1 MNDDIVP
8 LHCTNAQPGATT
20 FAAVPQALRNE
31 KVWLLWNK
39 EPHERDPT
47 KFLKVPYYAN
57 GRKRRGRQ
65 ASDNDR
71 EQLVTFDEAVHALE
85 RSKHGFA
92 QFAGVGVASL
102 PGAAW
107 SALDLD
113 NVDRNAEAKKLA
125 DIVAS
130 AGGYVERSPSGKGLR
145 GFVATT
151 GLGSHKNHALG
162 IEIFEGSGF
171 VTVTGDVIHPGDIV
185 PLPHEVVS
193 QVRGLLGNKSKVAAI
208 ERTPPPEWSKLDLSA
223 LPQELRTELERGYA
237 EGDDRSQRLYVLCCK
252 LARAG
257 FSREF
262 AFSVVGDPDLPW
274 LAPGLDRRNGDVD
287 RARDWVWRYAVQS
300 AFAAEEARHTELEE
314 AKRIGAGQAVAPS
327 ASPPMTLEE
336 MLARFVYLS
345 KTNEICDLSNPRLAM
360 GLDHFAKF
368 TASSITALP
377 NKDNPLKPRYTATSK
392 LYIQHDQ
399 RPMLEA
405 RTWHPGEGQFTRDP
419 LGLAAVN
426 IWTPT
431 PPVEPPVDW
440 QQRLQPFLA
449 HVAYLVPVESE
460 RERLLDWLAHIQ
472 QRPGEP
478 VHSHYLMIAP
488 GVQGIGRNW
497 LACLLARVW
506 SGATALSVSL
516 VDVLSGKFNEEL
528 SQKLLAV
535 VDELHEGSAGS
546 QWALA
551 ESMKSELTRTH
562 RKIKPKYGKEHIE
575 FNCLRWLMFSNHLM
589 ALPLTDEDR
598 RIWVIENPR
607 VAREPEYYERLY
619 ALLDDAAFVLS
630 VRHWLAARSLSR
642 FRPGER
648 PIVNEAKRS
657 LINSVVSDEDLALQ
671 QLMETWGSDCIAA
684 VDLQRTVFGGVADFG
699 PDSAK
704 RRAMLKRMLAK
715 FGAEAYPKT
724 VSING
729 KNVRVTILRNVLHW
743 RSVTVGEIADE
754 VIRGGGFT
762 AKY

>member
-1 MNDDIVP
+1 MNDNVRT
-8 LHCTNAQPGATT
+8 HCSNAPSGATT
-20 FAAVPQALRNE
+20 FAAVPQALRRE
-31 KVWLLWNK
+31 RAWLLWNK
-39 EPHERDPT
+39 EPHEKDPT

-71 EQLVTFDEAVHALE
+71 EQLVTFDEAVAALE
-85 RSKHGFA
+85 RSAYSFA
-92 QFAGVGVASL
+92 PFAGIGVASL
-102 PGAAW
+102 PGASW

-113 NVDRNAEAKKLA
+113 NVERNTEAKKLA
-125 DIVAS
+125 EVVA
-130 AGGYVERSPSGKGLR
+130 AVGGYVERSPSGKGIR
-145 GFVATT
+145 GFVAVT

-171 VTVTGDVIHPGDIV
+171 VTVTGDVIHPGDV
-185 PLPHEVVS
+185 VSLPREVVAH
-193 QVRGLLGNKSKVAAI
+193 VRGLLGSKSKVAAI
-208 ERTPPPEWSKLDLSA
+208 ERTPPPEWSKLDMSNIEPA
-223 LPQELRTELERGYA
+223 LRAELEGGYVDG
-237 EGDDRSQRLYVLCCK
+237 EDRSQRLYLLCCK

-274 LAPGLDRRNGDVD
+274 LAPGLDRRSGDVE
-287 RARDWVWRYAVQS
+287 RARDWVWRYGVQS
-300 AFAAEEARHTELEE
+300 AFAAEDSRVAELEV
-314 AKRIGAGQAVAPS
+314 AKRIGAGEDVAPS

-377 NKDNPLKPRYTATSK
+377 NKDNPLKPRYTPTSR
-392 LYIQHDQ
+392 LYIQHEG
-399 RPMLEA
+399 RPMLET

-419 LGLAAVN
+419 MSLSAVN
-426 IWTPT
+426 IWV
-431 PPVEPPVDW
+431 PPQPCEPPADW
-440 QQRLQPFLA
+440 EQRIGAFA
-449 HVAYLVPVESE
+449 EHVAYLAPVASE

-506 SGATALSVSL
+506 SGSTALSVSL

-535 VDELHEGSAGS
+535 VDELHEGAAGS

-589 ALPLTDEDR
+589 ALPLTEEDR

-607 VAREPEYYERLY
+607 VARGPEYYERLY
-619 ALLDDAAFVLS
+619 ALLDDAGFVLS
-630 VRHWLAARSLSR
+630 VRHWLTHRDISR

-648 PIVNEAKRS
+648 PVVNEAKRS
-657 LINSVVSDEDLALQ
+657 LINSVVSEEDLALQ
-671 QLMETWGSDCIAA
+671 QLMETWPSDCIAS
-684 VDLQRTVFGGVADFG
+684 VDLQRMVFGGVADFG

-704 RRAMLKRMLAK
+704 RRAMIKKMLAK
-715 FGAEAYPKT
+715 YGAEAYART
-724 VSING
+724 VSISG
-729 KNVRVTILRNVLHW
+729 KTQRVTILRNVTHW
-743 RSVTVGEIADE
+743 RGKDPADVANE
-754 VIRGGGFT
+754 VNRGGGYT